1 MRSLEYPLPEL
12 DCEDCAAELHK
23 RLMGDP
29 GVHNVTVDA
38 QARTVKVDVDEETFA
53 AQALRNRLGA
63 LLDGEMQA
71 IAHHRQRLEPG
82 PEEDAASQTT
92 PTLAALG
99 TEMAKETPRTEQG
112 DRVTLPTLAVLGS
125 ELAHKGTHVHEHDD
139 PHGHHDDHD
148 HAGHDHGH
156 DGHDHEGHGHSHDWQ
171 SSSQEMRQMAH
182 TNRRRL
188 LLVLGVGSFIM
199 LAEII
204 GGLMA
209 NSLVL
214 LADAAHYATDL
225 LSVLLAF
232 LAITWAMRPADKH
245 RTFGYHRA
253 EVLAAFVQ
261 ALALWGI
268 SIYFL
273 WEAYKRIIDPP
284 EVEGPILLIVGGL
297 TLVANAFLAWTLQ
310 RASGHNLNM
319 RAAYLHILSDVL
331 GSAAALA
338 AGIAVR
344 FYGWHIADPL
354 LTLFITVLIMLFTV
368 RLTKQTLH
376 ILMEGAPAHA
386 DPHDVTKALKDLPG
400 VQDVHD
406 LHVWTL
412 TSGIDSV
419 SAHVVTREPEANDR
433 VVHAVQDVLKA
444 KFKIDHVTVQVE
456 DPSCPCTGARHQWHA
471 A

>member
-1 MRSLEYPLPEL
+1 MPVRTLEYPLPEL

-23 RLMGDP
+23 RLMSDP

-38 QARTVKVDVDEETFA
+38 QAKTVKVEVDEEAYASKTL
-53 AQALRNRLGA
+53 QQRVGA

-71 IAHHRQRLEPG
+71 IAHHRARSEAG
-82 PEEDAASQTT
+82 PDEDANAPTA
-92 PTLAALG
+92 PTLAGLG
-99 TEMAKETPRTEQG
+99 TEMAKAQQDAEQG
-112 DRVTLPTLAVLGS
+112 GKPTLPTLAVLGS
-125 ELAHKGTHVHEHDD
+125 ELARKQ
-139 PHGHHDDHD
+139 PHPDHD
-148 HAGHDHGH
+148 HAGHKHDASGHDHDHAHGH
-156 DGHDHEGHGHSHDWQ
+156 DHDHAGHSHDWE
-171 SSSQEMRQMAH
+171 SSSKEMRTMAQS
-182 TNRRRL
+182 NRKRL
-188 LLVLGVGSFIM
+188 LVVLGIGSFIM
-199 LAEII
+199 LAEIV

-232 LAITWAMRPADKH
+232 LAITWAMKPADKH

-273 WEAYKRIIDPP
+273 WEAYKRIVDPP

-310 RASGHNLNM
+310 QASGHNLNM

-331 GSAAALA
+331 GSAAALG
-338 AGIAVR
+338 AGLLV
-344 FYGWHIADPL
+344 YYKGWHIADPL

-386 DPHDVTKALKDLPG
+386 DPHDVTKALKEVPG

-419 SAHVVTREPEANDR
+419 SAHVVTSAPQANDR
-433 VVHAVQDVLKA
+433 VVHAVQDMLKA
-444 KFKIDHVTVQVE
+444 RFKIDHVTVQVE

>member
-1 MRSLEYPLPEL
+1 MRTLEYPLPEL

-23 RLMGDP
+23 RLMKDP

-38 QARTVKVDVDEETFA
+38 QAKTVKVEVDEEAFA
-53 AQALRNRLGA
+53 SKTLQSRVGA

-71 IAHHRQRLEPG
+71 IAHHRPRTG
-82 PEEDAASQTT
+82 PEEDAGS
-92 PTLAALG
+92 PTAPTMAGLG
-99 TEMAKETPRTEQG
+99 TELAKSLPEAG
-112 DRVTLPTLAVLGS
+112 DGGRPTLPTLAVLGS
-125 ELAHKGTHVHEHDD
+125 EAAKASHAGHD
-139 PHGHHDDHD
+139 HGHGEHGHDHD
-148 HAGHDHGH
+148 HAGHDHAGH
-156 DGHDHEGHGHSHDWQ
+156 EHGEGGHSHDWE
-171 SSSQEMRQMAH
+171 SSSKEMRTMAQS
-182 TNRRRL
+182 NRKRL
-188 LLVLGVGSFIM
+188 LVVLGIGSFIM
-199 LAEII
+199 LAEVI

-232 LAITWAMRPADKH
+232 LAITWAMKPADKH

-331 GSAAALA
+331 GSAAALG
-338 AGIAVR
+338 AGLLV
-344 FYGWHIADPL
+344 YYKGWHIADPV

-386 DPHDVTKALKDLPG
+386 DPHDVTKALKEVPG

-419 SAHVVTREPEANDR
+419 SAHVVTSAPQSSDR
-433 VVHAVQDVLKA
+433 VVHAVQDMLKSR
-444 KFKIDHVTVQVE
+444 FKIDHVTVQVE

>member
-1 MRSLEYPLPEL
+1 MRTLEYPLPEL

-23 RLMGDP
+23 RLMNDP
-29 GVHNVTVDA
+29 GVRNVTVDA
-38 QARTVKVDVDEETFA
+38 QAKTVKVEVDEEDYA
-53 AQALRNRLGA
+53 AKALRSRVGS

-71 IAHHRQRLEPG
+71 VAHHRPRPG
-82 PEEDAASQTT
+82 PEEEPAS
-92 PTLAALG
+92 PTAPTMAGLG
-99 TEMAKETPRTEQG
+99 TEVAKAVQESDTGGRP
-112 DRVTLPTLAVLGS
+112 TLPTLAVLGT
-125 ELAHKGTHVHEHDD
+125 EAAKAHEDHD
-139 PHGHHDDHD
+139 GHD
-148 HAGHDHGH
+148 HAGHDHAH
-156 DGHDHEGHGHSHDWQ
+156 DGHDHGDGGHSHDWEA
-171 SSSQEMRQMAH
+171 SSKEMRSMAH
-182 TNRRRL
+182 SNRKRL
-188 LLVLGVGSFIM
+188 LVVLGIGTFIM
-199 LAEII
+199 LAEIV
-204 GGLMA
+204 GGLLA

-232 LAITWAMRPADKH
+232 LAITWAMKPADKQ

-261 ALALWGI
+261 ALALWAV

-297 TLVANAFLAWTLQ
+297 TLVANGFLAWTLQ

-319 RAAYLHILSDVL
+319 KAAYLHILSDVL
-331 GSAAALA
+331 GSAAALG
-338 AGIAVR
+338 AGVLV
-344 FYGWHIADPL
+344 YYKGWHIADPV
-354 LTLFITVLIMLFTV
+354 LTLFITLLIMVFTV

-386 DPHDVTKALKDLPG
+386 DPHDVTAALKEVPG
-400 VQDVHD
+400 VKDVHD

-419 SAHVVTREPEANDR
+419 SAHVVTNEPQATDR
-433 VVHAVQDVLKA
+433 VVHAVQDMLKA

>member
-1 MRSLEYPLPEL
+1 MAVRTLEYPLPEL
-12 DCEDCAAELHK
+12 DCDDCAAELHK
-23 RLMGDP
+23 RLMADP
-29 GVHNVTVDA
+29 GVRNVTVDA
-38 QARTVKVDVDEETFA
+38 QAKTVKVEVDEEDFA
-53 AQALRNRLGA
+53 AKALKRRVGN

-71 IAHHRQRLEPG
+71 IAHHRARSESG
-82 PEEDAASQTT
+82 PDEDAHA
-92 PTLAALG
+92 PTAPTMAGLG
-99 TEMAKETPRTEQG
+99 TEIAKAHQDDQQG
-112 DRVTLPTLAVLGS
+112 RPTLPTLAVLGTEVARKEPHADHDHTGHS
-125 ELAHKGTHVHEHDD
+125 HDATGHDHDHEH
-139 PHGHHDDHD
+139 GHDHD
-148 HAGHDHGH
+148 HA
-156 DGHDHEGHGHSHDWQ
+156 GHSHDWQ
-171 SSSQEMRQMAH
+171 SSSQEMRTMAQS
-182 TNRRRL
+182 NRKRL
-188 LLVLGVGSFIM
+188 LIVLGVGTFIM

-232 LAITWAMRPADKH
+232 LAITWAMRPADKQ

-261 ALALWGI
+261 ALALWAV

-344 FYGWHIADPL
+344 FYGLHIADPV

-386 DPHDVTKALKDLPG
+386 DPHDVTNALKEVPG
-400 VQDVHD
+400 VKDVHD

-419 SAHVVTREPEANDR
+419 SAHVVTHQAEPSDR
-433 VVHAVQDVLKA
+433 VVHAVQDMLKA

-456 DPSCPCTGARHQWHA
+456 DPTCPCTGARHQWHA